1 MHGDEEYLRYC
12 TERKPFVR
20 QVFEKD
26 IILPHEGRYLAKEL
40 GIPYYETS
48 VYTFFGVEELFENAA
63 RAALCSRRT
72 KRFWK
77 TNLKNVSKPLMQEP
91 FCPPKP
97 SLPEESV
104 CVSSLHDDLTKLY
117 NDARNTDVIFVCS
130 DSRGVAAHKFILA
143 ATCPLLCNLFSLDI
157 TSGSGTSHLAKSE
170 SFDSLLHVKFGSS
183 TVCPSINSSYNLQSF
198 VAPDSTLKEH
208 TKSLYRQSMTSS
220 SSGGCM
226 GLGVRPDKVV
236 LGPGIFRQL
245 SHPVFTSLH
254 LQQCITEDDGGQ
266 VSSSLQTVL
275 SCRKIVTLGAL
286 QSVLRYLYTG
296 TISLDFG
303 DLQRVLHLAELL
315 ELETL
320 CRHLTE
326 IPHLGNIH
334 QVITSSQVIGQQLEK
349 ASRDDEGFF
358 TDVTFQLD
366 DGVMP
371 SHKAMLSARS
381 DVMAAMFSDNFIEGT
396 ASLVSMPGVQ
406 KFAFCCVQHYLYTDV
421 TPHVTVDTC
430 LMVLE
435 LANRL
440 VLPRLINLIESSVIL
455 EMKIQLQN
463 GEDVHLE
470 ALELLQPSQMYN
482 ATQLSQWC
490 FAYIGH
496 NYMEIY
502 QKFPKIMKSLS
513 PDNQAML
520 NLSRWPPIWYIKDFE
535 IYERF
540 VESMATE
547 KERTSLTRKRRR
559 YQSLV
564 V

>member
-1 MHGDEEYLRYC
+1 M
-12 TERKPFVR
+12 
-20 QVFEKD
+20 
-26 IILPHEGRYLAKEL
+26 
-40 GIPYYETS
+40 
-48 VYTFFGVEELFENAA
+48 
-63 RAALCSRRT
+63 
-72 KRFWK
+72 
-77 TNLKNVSKPLMQEP
+77 
-91 FCPPKP
+91 
-97 SLPEESV
+97 
-104 CVSSLHDDLTKLY
+104 
-117 NDARNTDVIFVCS
+117 
-130 DSRGVAAHKFILA
+130 
-143 ATCPLLCNLFSLDI
+143 
-157 TSGSGTSHLAKSE
+157 
-170 SFDSLLHVKFGSS
+170 
-183 TVCPSINSSYNLQSF
+183 QSF

-286 QSVLRYLYTG
+286 QSVLRWIFFTPLISFLIYCVFRYLYTG

-406 KFAFCCVQHYLYTDV
+406 K
-421 TPHVTVDTC
+421 
-430 LMVLE
+430 
-435 LANRL
+435 
-440 VLPRLINLIESSVIL
+440 
-455 EMKIQLQN
+455 
-463 GEDVHLE
+463 
-470 ALELLQPSQMYN
+470 
-482 ATQLSQWC
+482 
-490 FAYIGH
+490 
-496 NYMEIY
+496 
-502 QKFPKIMKSLS
+502 
-513 PDNQAML
+513 
-520 NLSRWPPIWYIKDFE
+520 
-535 IYERF
+535 
-540 VESMATE
+540 
-547 KERTSLTRKRRR
+547 
-559 YQSLV
+559 
-564 V
+564 